1 MKRGSEKNIKELL
14 GSFVQQKKIKQGYDL
29 VNIRVFWEERMGPMI
44 NKYTDSITLYDTL
57 VVVKINSS
65 SLKQELS
72 YNQTKIL
79 QILQTEFGIE
89 RIQTLQIR

>member
-29 VNIRVFWEERMGPMI
+29 VNIRVFWEERMGSMI
-44 NKYTDSITLYDTL
+44 NKYTESITLYDTL
-57 VVVKINSS
+57 VVVKITSS

-72 YNQTKIL
+72 YNQNQIL
-79 QILQTEFGIE
+79 QILQTEFGIQNI
-89 RIQTLQIR
+89 RTLQIR